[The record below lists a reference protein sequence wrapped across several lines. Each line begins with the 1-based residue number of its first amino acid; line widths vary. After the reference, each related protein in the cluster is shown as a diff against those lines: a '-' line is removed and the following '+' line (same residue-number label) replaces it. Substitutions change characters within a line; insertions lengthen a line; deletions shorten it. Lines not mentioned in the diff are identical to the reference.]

1 VAEPLQRHL
10 PAGYQRY
17 QPSPCTDPRTEGVG
31 ILRGAL
37 PCGTLLGLFPGFD
50 GMQQSCQANPPE
62 LRAVLPAGAD
72 RRGTFLNSI
81 LRLFPLLSRDFP
93 AIAQMVGR
101 LPDTSPERRPGQGL
115 HPRWAS
121 RTTTQDFG
129 TVHVT
134 FRETNI
140 DLLRFKAAWPRSTIP
155 PHLLLAF
162 YE

>member
-1 VAEPLQRHL
+1 VAEPLPRHL

-37 PCGTLLGLFPGFD
+37 PCGTLLGLFLRFD
-50 GMQQSCQANPPE
+50 GVQQSCQANPPE
-62 LRAVLPAGAD
+62 PRAMLPAGAD

-81 LRLFPLLSRDFP
+81 LFPLLSRDFP
-93 AIAQMVGR
+93 ATAQMIGR
-101 LPDTSPERRPGQGL
+101 LPDTPPERRQGQGL
-115 HPRWAS
+115 QHRWAS
-121 RTTTQDFG
+121 RTTKEQDLG

-134 FRETNI
+134 FRVTNI
-140 DLLRFKAAWPRSTIP
+140 DLLRFKAVWPRSTIP